1 MFCKNCGSEL
11 KEGATVCAVCGTEV
25 KAIGEAGIV
34 PETGTNGSTPGGE
47 PVNTP
52 AGMVPGASAG
62 TSESASTGAADSAQT
77 GAKKL
82 HRKGRKKWIALAAV
96 AAVAVIAGI
105 CCLLYFTGDAYKCKK
120 AMKLAD
126 DCLKEKEYSDAL
138 EYYDEAL
145 DLDETQWEA
154 YLGSAECY
162 LEQEKYND
170 ALKLLKKGIKEAK
183 GEKDEDVAEAFL
195 KDVAVKQEEAYVL
208 GVDTLVEKA
217 DYSGAYSL
225 LNEGIEETGSDVLEK
240 KRSEVYS
247 AEAEHYLEQSDYDS
261 ALAVL
266 AQGYEVTQDTV
277 LAEERSQVY
286 LALARE
292 NMAQGAYD
300 SALVVLT
307 EGYEATQ
314 DNALLKEKS
323 QVYLTL
329 ARENMA
335 QGAYDLALA
344 ILAEGYEAT
353 QDNALLEE
361 KGQVYLAWSDAYL
374 QSDVLTAVQ
383 ILESG
388 IEATGSEE
396 LAARKEYVEA
406 NVSVAKV
413 TRYDFSGNLMEVEE
427 YSPEG
432 LLLQDTLYDSG
443 YLNLRWEYTYDEA
456 GNELSGTQ
464 YDSDGDVAGWYEY
477 TYGGNGKVQS
487 KAFYCT
493 DWIGRTYVF
502 EEYTYDEAGRERSYA
517 YYDSKSLLGEQ
528 IYDEYG
534 KIVKDYWSDGMEI
547 ESDSEITYEYDDAGH
562 FLKGTWYDTVSDSVW
577 RIEEYTCDESGHVLR
592 VTRDGVLY
600 EEYTYD
606 ASGNVLSAT
615 QYGYG
620 SNDSWEKTYDSFGNV
635 VSLKKSEEYYYS
647 DMGYD
652 LGLISRH
659 DAYGYDR
666 SCTWTYEYVYT
677 GL

>member
-1 MFCKNCGSEL
+1 MFCRNCGSEL
-11 KEGATVCAVCGTEV
+11 KEGDTVCAVCGTEV
-25 KAIGEAGIV
+25 KAIGEAGTV
-34 PETGTNGSTPGGE
+34 PETGTNGITPGGD
-47 PVNTP
+47 PVNTS

-62 TSESASTGAADSAQT
+62 TLESAATGAADSSQT
-77 GAKKL
+77 GAKKPR
-82 HRKGRKKWIALAAV
+82 RKGRKKWIALAAV
-96 AAVAVIAGI
+96 AAVAVVAVI

-126 DCLKEKEYSDAL
+126 DCMKEKEYSDAL
-138 EYYDEAL
+138 EYYEEAL

-183 GEKDEDVAEAFL
+183 GENDEDAAEAFL
-195 KDVAVKQEEAYVL
+195 KDAAVKQEEAYVL
-208 GVDTLVEKA
+208 GVDILVENA

-225 LNEGIEETGSDVLEK
+225 LDEGIEETDSDVLEK

-247 AEAEHYLEQSDYDS
+247 AEAEHYMEQSDYGS
-261 ALAVL
+261 ALA
-266 AQGYEVTQDTV
+266 
-277 LAEERSQVY
+277 
-286 LALARE
+286 
-292 NMAQGAYD
+292 
-300 SALVVLT
+300 VLT

-314 DNALLKEKS
+314 DNALLEEKS

-413 TRYDFSGNLMEVEE
+413 TKYDFSGNLMEVEE

-443 YLNLRWEYTYDEA
+443 YLNWRWEYTYDEA
-456 GNELSGTQ
+456 GNELSGTK

-493 DWIGRTYVF
+493 DDWIGRTYVI

-534 KIVKDYWSDGMEI
+534 KIVKDYWSDGMGL

-562 FLKGTWYDTVSDSVW
+562 LLKGTWYDTVSDSVW

-615 QYGYG
+615 KYGDYG
-620 SNDSWEKTYDSFGNV
+620 NDSWERTYDSFGNV

-647 DMGYD
+647 DMGYN

-659 DAYGYDR
+659 DAYDR

-677 GL
+677 GQ